1 MTCTSRMLRH
11 AIVVGIAAWTVLAS
25 SAFAV
30 GATVVT
36 FKIVK
41 QSAGMCPTK
50 PEMRLLSAA
59 DQWKPHDGPTWNGE
73 NPREIF
79 FTLQTNNPKAELPQ
93 VAVSTPASFRCGS
106 LWESKT
112 CSSRIR
118 LTPQPLPWFA
128 TPATRCSWLSC

>member
-1 MTCTSRMLRH
+1 MTCTSRMPRH

-50 PEMRLLSAA
+50 PEM
-59 DQWKPHDGPTWNGE
+59 K
-73 NPREIF
+73 
-79 FTLQTNNPKAELPQ
+79 
-93 VAVSTPASFRCGS
+93 TPLGC
-106 LWESKT
+106 
-112 CSSRIR
+112 
-118 LTPQPLPWFA
+118 
-128 TPATRCSWLSC
+128 